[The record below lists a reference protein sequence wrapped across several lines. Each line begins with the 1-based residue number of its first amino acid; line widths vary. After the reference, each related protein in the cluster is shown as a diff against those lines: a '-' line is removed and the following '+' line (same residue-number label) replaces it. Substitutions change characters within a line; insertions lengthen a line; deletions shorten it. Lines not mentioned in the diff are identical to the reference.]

1 VVECVW
7 NMCGIVVEYVV
18 EYSVEYVMEYVVA
31 YLASCW
37 LLSGFVMVAVG
48 LSGCLLFA
56 VAIVLL
62 RMLFAVAYVMEYV
75 VEYVV

>member
-1 VVECVW
+1 
-7 NMCGIVVEYVV
+7 
-18 EYSVEYVMEYVVA
+18 MEYVVA

-37 LLSGFVMVAVG
+37 LLSGFVMVAVR